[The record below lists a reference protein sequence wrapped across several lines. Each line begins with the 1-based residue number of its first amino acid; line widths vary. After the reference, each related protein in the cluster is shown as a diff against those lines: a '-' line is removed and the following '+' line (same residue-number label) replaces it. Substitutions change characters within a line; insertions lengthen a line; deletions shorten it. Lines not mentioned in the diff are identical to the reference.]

1 MNNSNTISIGERT
14 FKIKTP
20 TLKVLNEF
28 KTAAGFD
35 IASNPEALQTA
46 LGDFKKIAIICS
58 VICEDI
64 NQYEGNKKLSGEQI
78 SEYIYENATVNDFK
92 EIMGF
97 FSESLRQ
104 NSTGTRVASTDATL
118 KQVAP
123 EENQNLPDTHSP
135 KKLAKKIQS

>member
-1 MNNSNTISIGERT
+1 MNNSNTIKIGDRT
-14 FKIKTP
+14 FRIKTP

-28 KTAAGFD
+28 KKAAGFD

-46 LGDFKKIAIICS
+46 LGDFKKIAEICS
-58 VICEDI
+58 VICEDN
-64 NQYEGNKKLSGEQI
+64 NQYEGSKKLSGEQI

-104 NSTGTRVASTDATL
+104 NSTVTRAASTDVTL
-118 KQVAP
+118 Q
-123 EENQNLPDTHSP
+123 
-135 KKLAKKIQS
+135 